1 MEREIVFATYLAPSI
16 RPMYEF
22 IARRVG
28 EELGRPARLVTA
40 TSFDLIRR
48 QEVDFAFVCGL
59 PYVRLHREDPGFV
72 EAIAAPVVEGE
83 RYRGRPVY
91 FSDVIVPNLSP
102 AFVFEDLRGGSWAY
116 NEPDSHSGYLVTLFH
131 LLGMGET
138 GSFFGRSEMTGFHQ
152 DSIWK
157 VARREIDATAVDTQ
171 VLAVEL
177 RETPSLAARIRV
189 IATFGPS
196 TIQPLV
202 ATRRVPDS
210 LRGEV
215 QALVTGLGKDAEER
229 SGLAMGFVERFVAVG
244 DSAYDDIRGMLDAVE
259 LAGLELGALREPSSG
274 TTGRSTTSGPPA

>member
-1 MEREIVFATYLAPSI
+1 MEKELVFATYLAPSI

-22 IARRVG
+22 VARRVG

-40 TSFDLIRR
+40 SSFDLIRR
-48 QEVDFAFVCGL
+48 AEVDFAFVCGL
-59 PYVRLHREDPGFV
+59 PYVRLRREDPRSV
-72 EAIAAPVVEGE
+72 EAIAAPVVEGA
-83 RYRGRPVY
+83 RYQGRPIY

-138 GSFFGRSEMTGFHQ
+138 GSFFGRSELTGFHHE
-152 DSIWK
+152 SIWK
-157 VARREIDATAVDTQ
+157 VARHEIDATAVDTQ

-177 RETPSLAARIRV
+177 RETPSLAGRIRI

-202 ATRRVPDS
+202 ATRSVPDS
-210 LRGEV
+210 LRGDV
-215 QALVTGLGKDAEER
+215 QALVTRLGRGGADR
-229 SGLAMGFVERFVAVG
+229 SGLAAGIVERFVAVG
-244 DSAYDDIRGMLDAVE
+244 DSDYDDIRDMLAAVE
-259 LAGLELGALREPSSG
+259 LAGLELGVLR
-274 TTGRSTTSGPPA
+274 GR